1 MLSKNPF
8 SKNVEHLS
16 EKLKP
21 SDFFVGED
29 EPGKKKLYYIVI
41 QNSWKHLQN
50 KYRNENKSKADIVS
64 IVTSEIM
71 VTMQIAHSTVRC
83 LVWNTV
89 VLKTPDHL
97 MLYLSL

>member
-21 SDFFVGED
+21 SDFFVGEH
-29 EPGKKKLYYIVI
+29 EPGKKKMYYIVI

-50 KYRNENKSKADIVS
+50 EYRNENNSIADIVS

-71 VTMQIAHSTVRC
+71 VTVQIAHITVRC

-89 VLKTPDHL
+89 VLKTPHHL